1 MKNEIIKIIENHQI
15 GFDDY
20 GKTADKILRLFT
32 VSGSALHEKV
42 VKQIPDEYKEQVS
55 KTIKKHYR

>member
-1 MKNEIIKIIENHQI
+1 MREEIIKLIENHQI

-20 GKTADKILRLFT
+20 GKTADKILRLFA
-32 VSGSALHEKV
+32 VAGNALHDKI
-42 VKQIPDEYKEQVS
+42 VKQIPVEYKEQIS